1 MLYIVEYVN
10 DWNEKH
16 IITLSSM
23 REVKTLRENY
33 YNVTIISSRKISLDK
48 NKIF

>member
-1 MLYIVEYVN
+1 MIYVVEYVN

-23 REVKTLRENY
+23 REVKALQKAY
-33 YNVTIISSRKISLDK
+33 YDVTIISSKKLPCL
-48 NKIF
+48 NM